1 MHVTLFGVVL
11 FLHITVAI
19 LAFATAGVLH
29 TSLQVIGRARRV
41 EEVRSW
47 GAVAHRLEPLLPVMA
62 IVLLGLGAWLVHLG
76 EHTGD
81 AFRFTDAWVL
91 TAIVS
96 VVVVEAIGGV
106 LLKPRGEKLSELIA
120 AAPDGP
126 ITAEITAAGRD
137 RIFWDMA
144 HLTTFGFF
152 GVVFLMAAKPD
163 GAWAAAYPVVGGL
176 VGVALSRLEQRGLP
190 AYDASGSVPG
200 QRQMSERAGS
210 DTRV

>member
-19 LAFATAGVLH
+19 LAFAMAGVLH

-47 GAVAHRLEPLLPVMA
+47 GAVAHRLEPLLPVLA
-62 IVLLGLGAWLVHLG
+62 LVLLGLGAWLVHLG
-76 EHTGD
+76 EHTDD

-91 TAIVS
+91 TAIIS

-106 LLKPRGEKLSELIA
+106 LLKPRGEKLSALIA

-126 ITAEITAAGRD
+126 IPAEITAAGRD

-144 HLTTFGFF
+144 HLTTFGFL

-163 GAWAAAYPVVGGL
+163 GAWAAVYPIAGAL
-176 VGVALSRLEQRGLP
+176 VGVVVSRLQQRGLP
-190 AYDASGSVPG
+190 AYDATNLPG
-200 QRQMSERAGS
+200 QRAASSASSEVRA
-210 DTRV
+210 